1 MMEKVRSAVFN
12 MLQSLSGL
20 GNQLPP
26 GSRWLDLFAGTGGC
40 QSKLLLPG
48 GSCTRCVL
56 SSSGCHAEPG
66 SIRQLQWLD
75 MLADQVGLWDWLCSR
90 VWLVTISPRA
100 VLVAVAPACKHILEQ
115 CVAAC
120 WQWQGL

>member
-40 QSKLLLPG
+40 K
-48 GSCTRCVL
+48 L
-56 SSSGCHAEPG
+56 SSLVGHA
-66 SIRQLQWLD
+66 
-75 MLADQVGLWDWLCSR
+75 LAVFSTL
-90 VWLVTISPRA
+90 
-100 VLVAVAPACKHILEQ
+100 
-115 CVAAC
+115 
-120 WQWQGL
+120 